1 MSHEL
6 ERLKMKN
13 SKNALVALLAVLV
26 TGAVS
31 AQPMSNQGYYGEVG
45 YTALNIKNDSNGF
58 DITPKLARLIVGKE
72 INKGLAVEGTY
83 AFTASN
89 DSAAV
94 NGTKYTGKASLFGAY
109 LKPKFEIAQDVE
121 VFARVGALHTKYEDE
136 GSSFSKTK
144 LSYGIGVQTQF
155 TKDVYGQVDYMN
167 YGKQDS
173 VTAKGFTVSVGTRF

>member
-13 SKNALVALLAVLV
+13 SKNALVALLAVLA

-31 AQPMSNQGYYGEVG
+31 AQSMSNQGYYGEVG

-94 NGTKYTGKASLFGAY
+94 NGTKYTGKASLLGAY

-136 GSSFSKTK
+136 GTSFSKTK

-167 YGKQDS
+167 YYKQDS
-173 VTAKGFTVSVGTRF
+173 MTGKGFTVSVGTRF

>member
-13 SKNALVALLAVLV
+13 SKNALVALLAVLA

-31 AQPMSNQGYYGEVG
+31 AQSMSNQGYYGEVG

-83 AFTASN
+83 AFKSWGF
-89 DSAAV
+89 SQPV
-94 NGTKYTGKASLFGAY
+94 VVPPRV
-109 LKPKFEIAQDVE
+109 KPAQ
-121 VFARVGALHTKYEDE
+121 E
-136 GSSFSKTK
+136 G
-144 LSYGIGVQTQF
+144 
-155 TKDVYGQVDYMN
+155 D
-167 YGKQDS
+167 
-173 VTAKGFTVSVGTRF
+173 AK